1 MPCCSHIPSIDWNL
15 FIPIVTA
22 FIAITGSVF
31 LWILIE
37 RSIRRQERKEVRYV
51 KLILTMNGFYNDK
64 GDTML
69 MNEFFKQVDLCW
81 MYCPDSVLNKAF
93 HFLNMM
99 KTGG

>member
-1 MPCCSHIPSIDWNL
+1 
-15 FIPIVTA
+15 
-22 FIAITGSVF
+22 
-31 LWILIE
+31 
-37 RSIRRQERKEVRYV
+37 
-51 KLILTMNGFYNDK
+51 MNGFYNDK

-99 KTGG
+99 KTGGWTKEEEENAMGELILEIRKDLIQNKEPGSTQL